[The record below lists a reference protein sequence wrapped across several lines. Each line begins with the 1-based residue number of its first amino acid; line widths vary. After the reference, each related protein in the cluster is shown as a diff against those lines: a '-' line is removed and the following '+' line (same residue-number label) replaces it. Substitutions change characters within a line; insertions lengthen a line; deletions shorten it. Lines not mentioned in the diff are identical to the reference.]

1 MRGLAL
7 HPNGKYA
14 MIDAPEPRIG
24 ENRFAP
30 HDVLIE
36 VELCG
41 ICGSDVH
48 LWGSGHEGL
57 FGTKRPVVGGH
68 EIVGRVA
75 AVGEKVSAVQ
85 VGDRVVC
92 EVANFYCGRCVNC
105 KQGRFNICCNVPP
118 IEGRAH
124 YMVGGG
130 FARYCVWPE
139 AHVHRL
145 PDNVSD
151 RAAVL
156 MEPTAGAAHGL
167 YERAHVSPGETVVI
181 LGPGARGII
190 LAQLA
195 RAAGAKTVIVTG
207 VTRDVG
213 VRLPMAKRLADA
225 ICVNVDEQDLAE
237 VVRDVTGGIGAD
249 VVVENAGVGAAVNQA
264 IQIARP
270 GGRVVVSGGGIR
282 GGVTAEI
289 DTHPLIVK
297 ELTIYGEISQT
308 WTSWRTAINLVE
320 MGKVQLEPLVT
331 TILPLESWE
340 EGFELA
346 ARSPDVIRVALTPKA
361 G

>member
-7 HPNGKYA
+7 KPDGHYQ
-14 MIDAPEPRIG
+14 MIDVPEPSIG
-24 ENRFAP
+24 STQFAP
-30 HDVLIE
+30 HEVLIE
-36 VELCG
+36 VDLCG

-48 LWGSGHEGL
+48 LWGSNHEGL

-68 EIVGRVA
+68 EIVGRVHQ
-75 AVGEKVSAVQ
+75 VGEKVTGVRP
-85 VGDRVVC
+85 GDRVVC
-92 EVANFYCGRCVNC
+92 EVANIYCGRCVNC
-105 KQGRFNICCNVPP
+105 KQGRFNICVNVPP

-130 FARYCVWPE
+130 FATYCIWPE

-145 PDNVSD
+145 PDNISD

-195 RAAGAKTVIVTG
+195 RAAGAKHVIVTG
-207 VTRDVG
+207 VTRDVE
-213 VRLPMAKRLADA
+213 VRLPMAKELADA
-225 ICVNVDEQDLAE
+225 TCVNVEREDLEE
-237 VVRDVTGGIGAD
+237 VVREVTDGVGAD
-249 VVVENAGVGAAVNQA
+249 VIVENAGVGSAVNQA

-282 GGVTAEI
+282 GGITAEI

-297 ELTIYGEISQT
+297 ELTLYGEISQT

-320 MGKVQLEPLVT
+320 MGKVRLEPLVT
-331 TILPLESWE
+331 TVLPLESWE
-340 EGFELA
+340 NGFEMA

-361 G
+361 S

>member
-1 MRGLAL
+1 
-7 HPNGKYA
+7 
-14 MIDAPEPRIG
+14 
-24 ENRFAP
+24 
-30 HDVLIE
+30 
-36 VELCG
+36 
-41 ICGSDVH
+41 
-48 LWGSGHEGL
+48 
-57 FGTKRPVVGGH
+57 VGGH
-68 EIVGRVA
+68 EIVGVVREVGTRVHG
-75 AVGEKVSAVQ
+75 VKP
-85 VGDRVVC
+85 GDRVVC
-92 EVANFYCGRCVNC
+92 EVANIYCGYCVNC
-105 KQGRFNICCNVPP
+105 KTGRFNICVNVPP

-130 FARYCVWPE
+130 FARYCIWPA
-139 AHVHRL
+139 AHVHTL
-145 PDNVSD
+145 PENISA

-167 YERAHVSPGETVVI
+167 YERAHVAPGETVVI

-195 RAAGAKTVIVTG
+195 RAAGAKHVIVTG
-207 VTRDVG
+207 VTRDVA
-213 VRLPMAKRLADA
+213 VRLPMARRLADA
-225 ICVNVDEQDLAE
+225 VTVNVDEDDLE
-237 VVRDVTGGIGAD
+237 SVVRDLTGGVGAD
-249 VVVENAGVGAAVNQA
+249 VVVENAGVGPAVNQA

-282 GGVTAEI
+282 GGITANI

-297 ELTIYGEISQT
+297 ELTLYGEISQT

-346 ARSPDVIRVALTPKA
+346 ARSPEVIRVALTPKA

>member
-7 HPNGKYA
+7 KPNGHYE
-14 MIDAPEPRIG
+14 MIEADEPKIG
-24 ENRFAP
+24 STRFAP
-30 HDVLIE
+30 GEVLIE
-36 VELCG
+36 VDLCG

-48 LWGSGHEGL
+48 LWGTAHEGL
-57 FGTKRPVVGGH
+57 FGTKRPIVGGH
-68 EIVGRVA
+68 EIVGRVRE
-75 AVGEKVSAVQ
+75 VGPTVTGVKP
-85 VGDRVVC
+85 GDRVVC
-92 EVANFYCGRCVNC
+92 EVANIYCGKCINC
-105 KQGRFNICCNVPP
+105 KKGYFNICCNVPP
-118 IEGRAH
+118 VEGRAH

-130 FARYCVWPE
+130 FAQYCIWPE

-145 PDNVSD
+145 PDNISD

-167 YERAHVSPGETVVI
+167 YERAHVAPGETVVI

-207 VTRDVG
+207 VTRDLA
-213 VRLPMAKRLADA
+213 VRLPMARELAGA
-225 ICVNVDEQDLAE
+225 ITVNVDEEDLDS
-237 VVRDVTGGIGAD
+237 VVREHTHGIGAD
-249 VVVENAGVGAAVNQA
+249 VIVENAGVGAAVNQA
-264 IQIARP
+264 IQVARP

-282 GGVTAEI
+282 GGIVAHI

-297 ELTIYGEISQT
+297 ELTLLGEISQT

-331 TILPLESWE
+331 TVLPLESWE
-340 EGFELA
+340 QGFELA
-346 ARSPDVIRVALTPKA
+346 ARSPEVIRVALTPA